1 MPVSSSKEKT
11 MDDSNYMEIN
21 KDILEKLKQIPA
33 LGSFTE
39 QDLQELLQFS
49 KILRYKPGDLI
60 IAEGCY
66 EGWIYYLISGKAR
79 IIKNGKELTVLQRTG
94 DIFGE
99 MSVIDGSA
107 RSASV
112 YSIDDS
118 LCLAIDF
125 SRTDKMVIDNKL
137 ALRYTIYRDFS
148 EVLANRLRLTTL
160 ELVKAK
166 SELEKLNMVNRLT
179 SAMEEL
185 AMARAEINALKKEL
199 GRA

>member
-1 MPVSSSKEKT
+1 
-11 MDDSNYMEIN
+11 MDESNYLEIN
-21 KDILEKLKQIPA
+21 QDIVEKVKQIPA
-33 LGSFTE
+33 LGTFDE
-39 QDLQELLQFS
+39 KDLQELLQFS
-49 KILRYKPGDLI
+49 KILRFKPGDLI

-79 IIKNGKELTVLQRTG
+79 ILKNGKELTVLQRTG

-112 YSIDDS
+112 YSMDET

-125 SRTDKMVIDNKL
+125 SGTDKLTIDNKL
-137 ALRYTIYRDFS
+137 AFRYMIYRDFS

-160 ELVKAK
+160 ELVKARN
-166 SELEKLNMVNRLT
+166 ELDKLNMVNRLT
-179 SAMEEL
+179 TALEEL
-185 AMARAEINALKKEL
+185 ATAKAEIDALKKEL
-199 GRA
+199 DRS